1 MDKRKFLRFEC
12 LLPAEVVRVEGC
24 SGAAGRAVIDDFSR
38 EGLRLV
44 LNLEVDI
51 VPGTRLDLQCTLPGG
66 EGTVP
71 AAGEV
76 IWSRAE
82 GGKWEFGMKIKEMA
96 PEARCEILDACYLNW
111 QEKKKR

>member
-1 MDKRKFLRFEC
+1 MDQRKFLRFEC

-24 SGAAGRAVIDDFSR
+24 DEATGKAVVNDFSR

-44 LNLEVDI
+44 LNLDVGI

-66 EGTVP
+66 EGAVP
-71 AAGEV
+71 ATGEV

-82 GGKWEFGMKIKEMA
+82 GGKLELGMRIKEMA
-96 PEARCEILDACYLNW
+96 PEARCEILDACYLDW
-111 QEKKKR
+111 QEKKKS